1 MALSDGL
8 VILLVITLIA
18 VFPAWPY
25 SRKWG
30 YLPSGAVGVVLL
42 ILLILL
48 VARTV

>member
-1 MALSDGL
+1 MANGV

-25 SRKWG
+25 SRNWG
-30 YLPSGAVGVVLL
+30 YYPSAGVCLVLL
-42 ILLILL
+42 ALLILL